1 MRGETA
7 SCVAKPA
14 MALRADAVLTRT
26 TEMMAEPRPR
36 AVAHALRIV
45 ATAEAVMDAD
55 LTRPVYTEQLCT
67 TLGVSAR
74 CLHDAFRAALG
85 VSPHAHLKSRR
96 LMLVRRALLR
106 RQEGPELV
114 KSVALGHGFW
124 HLGRFARD
132 YRAVFGELPSET
144 LASRGTSG

>member
-1 MRGETA
+1 MRMDTA
-7 SCVAKPA
+7 GCGPKLAV
-14 MALRADAVLTRT
+14 ALRADIALPRRAEAT
-26 TEMMAEPRPR
+26 TKPRPR
-36 AVAHALRIV
+36 AVADAMGLV
-45 ATAEAVMDAD
+45 AAAEAVMDAD

-124 HLGRFARD
+124 HLGHFARD